1 MSKKSKITFEDVER
15 ANVEIPNFE
24 ENFARLAGAQ
34 RAAAEAM
41 RPVADALANI
51 SDISQSPAF
60 QQVKNAFA
68 ELGRITSPEEQRKP
82 EKLPKT
88 ALLIPEDGTRPDG
101 LSTRTAARIFY
112 KGEEKILQRPERYI
126 LSVFVYAENIEDTTA
141 ANNNAKSKMTRA
153 EIQKYIRLRNSVF
166 ALFYLG
172 QNLHNDVWTFCELSE
187 MFVRCMTGKIEFAN
201 SDDPDAMTEQ
211 TRKLKM
217 IVDLQLLRL
226 EAQFRAVDKFCETY
240 SLPEFLIPQSVT
252 TARHNFKTSAQTV
265 LFDEYA
271 DTVQAEEIEQM
282 TFDYLVQRQNK
293 FSKMI

>member
-15 ANVEIPNFE
+15 ANIKKSVFDDAMSPAVE
-24 ENFARLAGAQ
+24 AVR
-34 RAAAEAM
+34 RAAEAIG
-41 RPVADALANI
+41 ATTGQIA
-51 SDISQSPAF
+51 DISKSPVF
-60 QQVKNAFA
+60 QQLGSAFENLA
-68 ELGRITSPEEQRKP
+68 RLTSPEEEQRKP

-101 LSTRTAARIFY
+101 LSTRTAARILY

-172 QNLHNDVWTFCELSE
+172 QNLHNDAWTFCELSE
-187 MFVRCMTGKIEFAN
+187 MFLRCLSGRFEFAN
-201 SDDPDAMTEQ
+201 SDDPDAMKEQ

>member
-1 MSKKSKITFEDVER
+1 MSDTSKITFEDLKRASAKKSVFDDTMTPAVE
-15 ANVEIPNFE
+15 A
-24 ENFARLAGAQ
+24 ARLA
-34 RAAAEAM
+34 AEAIGAM
-41 RPVADALANI
+41 SGQIA
-51 SDISQSPAF
+51 DISKSPAF
-60 QQVKNAFA
+60 QQVKKAFA
-68 ELGRITSPEEQRKP
+68 DLAQITSPEEKTRKP
-82 EKLPKT
+82 GRLPKT

-101 LSTRTAARIFY
+101 LSTRTAARILY
-112 KGEEKILQRPERYI
+112 NGEEMILERPERYV
-126 LSVFVYAENIEDTTA
+126 LSVFVYAENIEDTTE

-187 MFVRCMTGKIEFAN
+187 MFVRCTTGKIEFAN

-226 EAQFRAVDKFCETY
+226 EAQFRAVEKFCKTCN
-240 SLPEFLIPQSVT
+240 LPEFLIPQSVT
-252 TARHNFKTSAQTV
+252 TARHNFKTTAQTF